1 MAPGQAEP
9 RGEALAGIER
19 RNAQEAARKARIS
32 ELKSLKHIP
41 AQVLLNAE
49 LHPDAPA
56 LSYKTGDGWKEITW
70 GDFAKYTMNISK
82 ALISL
87 GFEKN
92 DKISIYSYNR
102 VEWYGAYLAAQMA
115 GGLAVEV
122 YHTSSP
128 EEVEWVVGNSDSKFV
143 FVGNNPQAGDD
154 VDKTPMSRLTK
165 VIDHL
170 SKVEHVILLKGVEGI
185 NHEKAMSWDDFY
197 AHGDAIDDG
206 SVIQRLESIDMEDT
220 STLIYTSGTTG
231 NPKGVELTHSN
242 LAFEVT
248 VTEDIVS
255 FGVGDRFVSWLPLA
269 HVFGQLLDVNVW
281 AYRGM
286 HMYIADN
293 PLNATDIAKEVNPH
307 LFIGVPRIWEKLYSG
322 LQSQLGKGIKKTLLG
337 VPVISSIL
345 KFVVRKKLGFNNLKF
360 AITGAAPINPDIIDF
375 FHFLGIPLYEG
386 YGLTETTAASSVG
399 YFNDNHKRGTVG
411 RPLLGTE
418 VKIAE
423 DGEILIKG
431 PHIFKGYYKN
441 QEATDEVIKNGWF
454 YTGDVGLIDADG
466 FIKITGRKK
475 EIYVSSGGKNIAP
488 LILEETMKS
497 IPLIS
502 QCFLVGDGRKFCS
515 ALFTLDTGVILRDK
529 LGMNVLK
536 VPKNPPDQVAEIIA
550 RGHTLEEYTGSDEIF
565 SEIQSQVDEL
575 NKKFSNPEQIKKFV
589 ILSRDFT
596 IDDGELTPT
605 LKIKR
610 KQISDNWS
618 TEIEE
623 MYTD

>member
-1 MAPGQAEP
+1 M
-9 RGEALAGIER
+9 
-19 RNAQEAARKARIS
+19 
-32 ELKSLKHIP
+32 
-41 AQVLLNAE
+41 
-49 LHPDAPA
+49 
-56 LSYKTGDGWKEITW
+56 
-70 GDFAKYTMNISK
+70 
-82 ALISL
+82 
-87 GFEKN
+87 
-92 DKISIYSYNR
+92 
-102 VEWYGAYLAAQMA
+102 
-115 GGLAVEV
+115 
-122 YHTSSP
+122 
-128 EEVEWVVGNSDSKFV
+128 
-143 FVGNNPQAGDD
+143 
-154 VDKTPMSRLTK
+154 
-165 VIDHL
+165 
-170 SKVEHVILLKGVEGI
+170 
-185 NHEKAMSWDDFY
+185 
-197 AHGDAIDDG
+197 
-206 SVIQRLESIDMEDT
+206 
-220 STLIYTSGTTG
+220 
-231 NPKGVELTHSN
+231 
-242 LAFEVT
+242 
-248 VTEDIVS
+248 
-255 FGVGDRFVSWLPLA
+255 
-269 HVFGQLLDVNVW
+269 
-281 AYRGM
+281 
-286 HMYIADN
+286 
-293 PLNATDIAKEVNPH
+293 
-307 LFIGVPRIWEKLYSG
+307 
-322 LQSQLGKGIKKTLLG
+322 
-337 VPVISSIL
+337 
-345 KFVVRKKLGFNNLKF
+345 
-360 AITGAAPINPDIIDF
+360 
-375 FHFLGIPLYEG
+375 GIPLYEG

-610 KQISDNWS
+610 QQISDNWS
-618 TEIEE
+618 TEIGA